1 MQNRHLGET
10 AQFWISLMVDAKLVF
25 LLTQTVKMNNM
36 KLFHECNGEMA
47 TLLFTFDRKI
57 IFIFSNTF
65 IFKQH
70 SSGKTIDRHYDKRK
84 RFFFFFHHFFLWCV
98 MQGSFCE
105 IGRVRQGNFMKF
117 DQVVLF
123 PLLSW
128 LFFSLMSHEFKYLC
142 KTSIIH
148 SAFILSNL

>member
-1 MQNRHLGET
+1 MLIQFLLWTGGWGLQDKSIAHINKEYEEFQKKVQNRHLGET

-65 IFKQH
+65 MFKQH

-84 RFFFFFHHFFLWCV
+84 RFFFF
-98 MQGSFCE
+98 S
-105 IGRVRQGNFMKF
+105 
-117 DQVVLF
+117 
-123 PLLSW
+123 S
-128 LFFSLMSHEFKYLC
+128 FFSLMRH
-142 KTSIIH
+142 
-148 SAFILSNL
+148 ARILLWNWQS